1 MDKDYMAFVAMM
13 TIIAGGLLVCC
24 LQFVRRMFELRNDR
38 YLHRPAES
46 LLTERLD
53 RIESI
58 VETTALEV
66 ERISEANRFM
76 SKLLAESG
84 RGAIPVPKQPE
95 RVITPH

>member
-1 MDKDYMAFVAMM
+1 MNPDYMAFMATM
-13 TIIAGGLLVCC
+13 TIIAGGVFACC

-38 YLHRPAES
+38 LMNRPPES
-46 LLTERLD
+46 LVTERLE
-53 RIESI
+53 RIEAI

-76 SKLLAESG
+76 SRLLAEGG
-84 RGAIPVPKQPE
+84 RVAIPGAKQPE